1 MVKLYATGI
10 ILRITLSHIVKISGV
25 SGICGYISPQQSDV
39 VEKMLFLLRHRGP
52 GIREVF
58 EIEEKGF
65 HFRFGCCAYAAR
77 LHTARS
83 SSENIIVHDREIYNC
98 EELRSKFNISHTSTS
113 YCDLI
118 LGLYERFSGRDTLT
132 SLKKTLTLLDG
143 PYALVLYT
151 NGTLY
156 LARDVVG
163 MRPLFYSRNPF
174 PAFASERKALWRC
187 GFADVKAVAPGQIV
201 ELKKDSRHRF
211 SLLRKPGVAK
221 DYLES
226 VLSLERKLRE
236 ATEKRTKDSAGTR
249 ILFSGGLD
257 STLLSCL
264 SPDILPI
271 TCGTEDSSDI
281 SFSRKAAGELTLALK
296 EIIIDPSMVENALC
310 DVMYACES
318 KNPMDVGIA
327 LPLYFA
333 AREASRN
340 THILLS
346 GNGADELF
354 GGYAKYIDAPHL
366 MYDDIKNIAHDNLER
381 DDMVA
386 ASQGITLRHPYLD
399 LKVVRFALSL
409 PSDFLFCGR
418 RKRILADVAQRA
430 GVPSFVYE
438 RKKTAMQYGSGVF
451 PILKKMAQRE
461 ISRREAKE
469 NGFHGPLEAYL
480 ARVWE
485 EKVFSRFSP
494 V

>member
-1 MVKLYATGI
+1 M
-10 ILRITLSHIVKISGV
+10 
-25 SGICGYISPQQSDV
+25 SGICGYISSQKSNV
-39 VEKMLFLLRHRGP
+39 LERMLFLLRHRGP
-52 GIREVF
+52 SVKEVF

-65 HFRFGCCAYAAR
+65 HFGLGCCMQTAR
-77 LHTARS
+77 LHATRS
-83 SSENIIVHDREIYNC
+83 SSGNIILLDGEIYNG
-98 EELRSKFNISHTSTS
+98 EELRSKFNIFSASDS
-113 YCDLI
+113 YCDMI
-118 LGLYERFSGRDTLT
+118 LGMYERLSGGSTLT
-132 SLKKTLTLLDG
+132 SFKKTLALLDG
-143 PYALVLYT
+143 LYSLALHV

-156 LARDVVG
+156 LARDVIG
-163 MRPLFYSRNPF
+163 MRPLFYSRSPF
-174 PAFASERKALWRC
+174 PAFASERKALWGC
-187 GFADVKAVAPGQIV
+187 GFADIKSVSPGQIV

-236 ATEKRTKDSAGTR
+236 ATEKRTKDSAGTG

-271 TCGTEDSSDI
+271 TCGTENSSDI
-281 SFSRKAAGELTLALK
+281 SFSRKAAGELNLALK
-296 EIIIDPSMVENALC
+296 EILIDPSMVENALC

-340 THILLS
+340 TRILLS

-485 EKVFSRFSP
+485 EKVFPRFSP

>member
-1 MVKLYATGI
+1 
-10 ILRITLSHIVKISGV
+10 
-25 SGICGYISPQQSDV
+25 
-39 VEKMLFLLRHRGP
+39 MLFLLRHRGP
-52 GIREVF
+52 RIKEVF

-65 HFRFGCCAYAAR
+65 HFGLGCCAYAAR
-77 LHTARS
+77 LHSARS
-83 SSENIIVHDREIYNC
+83 SSENIIVHDGEIYND
-98 EELRSKFNISHTSTS
+98 EELRNKLNIFHTSGS
-113 YCDLI
+113 YCDMI

-143 PYALVLYT
+143 SYTLALYK
-151 NGTLY
+151 NGALY
-156 LARDVVG
+156 LARDVMG

-174 PAFASERKALWRC
+174 PAFASERKALWGC
-187 GFADVKAVAPGQIV
+187 GFVDIKSVAPGQIV
-201 ELKKDSRHRF
+201 ELQKDSRHRF
-211 SLLRKPGVAK
+211 SLLRRPGVAK
-221 DYLES
+221 DYLKS

-236 ATEKRTKDSAGTR
+236 ATEKRTLDSAGTR

-264 SPDILPI
+264 SPDVLPI

-281 SFSRKAAGELTLALK
+281 SFSRKAAGELNFVLK
-296 EIIIDPSMVENALC
+296 EILIDPQMVENALC

-318 KNPMDVGIA
+318 RNPMDVGIA
-327 LPLYFA
+327 LPIFFA

-354 GGYAKYIDAPHL
+354 GGYAKYIDSPHL

-386 ASQGITLRHPYLD
+386 ASQGISLRHPYLD

-409 PSDFLFCGR
+409 PFDFLFHGR
-418 RKRILADVAQRA
+418 RKRILADVAQRV
-430 GVPSFVYE
+430 GVPSFIYE

-451 PILKKMAQRE
+451 PILKKKAQE
-461 ISRREAKE
+461 TISRREAKE
-469 NGFHGPLEAYL
+469 NGFRGPLEAYL

-485 EKVFSRFSP
+485 EKVFPRFSP